1 MARNSLLGP
10 SYKGW
15 DASAIKLFHIHE
27 SQNLEF
33 RFEMFNALN
42 HPNWGTPNPNWSSTN
57 PAKPGAA
64 FTSIT
69 TIANGA
75 SMREIQGA
83 LKFNF

>member
-1 MARNSLLGP
+1 
-10 SYKGW
+10 
-15 DASAIKLFHIHE
+15 
-27 SQNLEF
+27 
-33 RFEMFNALN
+33 MFNTLN